1 MPDVKQL
8 ISEVAAENGILIEPN
23 DPLFA
28 LVTMNRLVLD
38 EAARKLQDNVKAQM
52 DQFHTNVQKAERLGG
67 NMLGQVVKEA
77 AEKMREGLKSDI
89 QIAGLRATEFVN
101 MVHEAHRRPTLARCC
116 ALGLMAAVLLF
127 GCGLWLGLVLH

>member
-101 MVHEAHRRPTLARCC
+101 FVTRDSAS
-116 ALGLMAAVLLF
+116 
-127 GCGLWLGLVLH
+127 